1 MTGFGVKEKA
11 ALMSTFPFFTP
22 TTNVCANQEVF
33 DIRNVSHDRQGLSA
47 AFAELH
53 LRDFEGYI
61 LPKMKCRSLSTNSL
75 MEKTLFALSKPVHP
89 LQTGCVLMLIAA
101 TVKISA

>member
-22 TTNVCANQEVF
+22 TTN

-47 AFAELH
+47 VFAELH

-75 MEKTLFALSKPVHP
+75 TEKTLFALSKPVHP